1 MSEDTGEIDSFRFG
15 QWFLPALPSLF
26 PKGLYRSGDAGVGRK
41 GFSVKRIGVLSL
53 LFTLTFALMQFAPP
67 RNDALQGRPDL
78 RQHRGLGVGDR
89 CLDIVCFLHRDL
101 HFGERDRFAH
111 HAIAQPLIKGQAIG
125 PAGAFDHISPL
136 GLRRQRRDLLG
147 FGKRFLERPEVKR
160 AFAVQGQQ
168 QAQRPAAIDFLDLVV
183 EFRRP
188 ISGIEDS
195 GKRGEQAREAPP
207 LRGQLRRHRLT
218 RALRLGLSRPAG
230 GGLDLLGLV
239 EDKHQGALPFFVL
252 QCFR

>member
-1 MSEDTGEIDSFRFG
+1 MPGLFSKGIYRF
-15 QWFLPALPSLF
+15 
-26 PKGLYRSGDAGVGRK
+26 GDAGEGRK

-53 LFTLTFALMQFAPP
+53 LFTLAFALMQFAPP
-67 RNDALQGRPDL
+67 RDDALQGRPDL
-78 RQHRGLGVGDR
+78 RQHRGLSVRDR
-89 CLDIVCFLHRDL
+89 CWGIVCFTHGNRLV
-101 HFGERDRFAH
+101 GELDRFIH
-111 HAIAQPLIKGQAIG
+111 HAFAQPFIEGQAIG
-125 PAGAFDHISPL
+125 PAGAFDHIPPL

-183 EFRRP
+183 EFWHP
-188 ISGIEDS
+188 ISGIEDT

-207 LRGQLRRHRLT
+207 LRGQFRRHRLT
-218 RALRLGLSRPAG
+218 RALRLGLSRSAG

-252 QCFR
+252 PCFR

>member
-1 MSEDTGEIDSFRFG
+1 MSEDTGAIGCGRFG
-15 QWFLPALPSLF
+15 QRCLPILPGLF
-26 PKGLYRSGDAGVGRK
+26 PKCLYRSGDAGAERK
-41 GFSVKRIGVLSL
+41 GFSVKRVGGLIQ
-53 LFTLTFALMQFAPP
+53 LFALVFALMQFAPP
-67 RNDALQGRPDL
+67 RDDALQGGPDL
-78 RQHRGLGVGDR
+78 RQHRGPGVGGR
-89 CLDIVCFLHRDL
+89 YLDIVCFAHMDL
-101 HFGERDRFAH
+101 HLGEIDRFIH
-111 HAIAQPLIKGQAIG
+111 HAVAQPLSKGQAIG
-125 PAGAFDHISPL
+125 PAGAFDHIPPM

-147 FGKRFLERPEVKR
+147 IGKRFLERPEVKR

-183 EFRRP
+183 ELRRP
-188 ISGIEDS
+188 ISGIEDT

-218 RALRLGLSRPAG
+218 RTLRLGLSRSAG